1 MKEDKQTIPIYIS
14 VALSLITFFTIW
26 GFGGGALPIIQKLF
40 GVVFVLWIF
49 TFLLVSS
56 VPKLRGKVSAS
67 AITNAFIIY
76 LGALFLSLSRFKS
89 EIAEVDIDISMIGVG
104 LALLAIGAGL
114 EAQRKERKSKAEN
127 SVENST
133 PEVSYET
140 KETMMEQELPSINIV
155 SDEVRRTLDF
165 QFKQLDGLVTK
176 SGVVLGV
183 SGVILTLLVTSF
195 LGKSD
200 LANSLLIKVALA
212 PILLSLILSL
222 ISISIGKWAKPPQLE
237 RLRSHYITQPAN
249 ETTLKIIDIVMEAIK
264 NNDKRIKTRICLWKS
279 SYFILGIGLIFLAI
293 WLGIVV
299 WY

>member
-1 MKEDKQTIPIYIS
+1 MKADKKTIPIYIS

-26 GFGGGALPIIQKLF
+26 EFGGVALPIIQILLA
-40 GVVFVLWIF
+40 VVFVLWILMF
-49 TFLLVSS
+49 VLASS
-56 VPKLRGKVSAS
+56 VPKLREKVSSS
-67 AITNAFIIY
+67 AITSAFIIY
-76 LGALFLSLSRFKS
+76 LGALFVSLSRFKS
-89 EIAEVDIDISMIGVG
+89 EIAEVNVDIGMIGVG
-104 LALLAIGAGL
+104 VALLAIGAGF
-114 EAQRKERKSKAEN
+114 EAQRKDRKSDAEN
-127 SVENST
+127 SVEHST
-133 PEVSYET
+133 PQVSDTT
-140 KETMMEQELPSINIV
+140 KETVMQQELPSINIV
-155 SDEVRRTLDF
+155 LDEVRRTLDF

-195 LGKSD
+195 LGKAD

-279 SYFILGIGLIFLAI
+279 SYFILGMGLVFLAI
-293 WLGIVV
+293 WLAIVV
-299 WY
+299 W